1 MKNAAKLKFFP
12 YICRTFPQELK
23 DTNYFIDIFHEF
35 MALNTNKNL
44 KQYFSIH
51 EVAEQ
56 FGVAESLLRYW
67 EQQFPLLKPHKAGRN
82 VRQYS
87 KEDIETIKVIYNL
100 VKVRGMKIAAAR
112 EMLKKNKNGEQSTAS
127 AIEKLKEIRQQLVE
141 LRSALNTL
149 YPEAM
154 EE

>member
-1 MKNAAKLKFFP
+1 
-12 YICRTFPQELK
+12 
-23 DTNYFIDIFHEF
+23 

-100 VKVRGMKIAAAR
+100 VKVRGIKRGEITKV
-112 EMLKKNKNGEQSTAS
+112 ELLKKNKNGEQSTAS

-149 YPEAM
+149 DPEAM

>member
-1 MKNAAKLKFFP
+1 
-12 YICRTFPQELK
+12 
-23 DTNYFIDIFHEF
+23 

-44 KQYFSIH
+44 KQYYSIH

>member
-1 MKNAAKLKFFP
+1 
-12 YICRTFPQELK
+12 
-23 DTNYFIDIFHEF
+23 

-100 VKVRGMKIAAAR
+100 VKVRGMKIAAQEKQEWRAKHGFSHR
-112 EMLKKNKNGEQSTAS
+112 KTQGDTAT
-127 AIEKLKEIRQQLVE
+127 AG
-141 LRSALNTL
+141 
-149 YPEAM
+149 
-154 EE
+154 

>member
-1 MKNAAKLKFFP
+1 
-12 YICRTFPQELK
+12 
-23 DTNYFIDIFHEF
+23 

-67 EQQFPLLKPHKAGRN
+67 EQQFPQLKPHKAGRN

-87 KEDIETIKVIYNL
+87 KEDIETINVIYNL

-112 EMLKKNKNGEQSTAS
+112 EMLKKNKNGEQSTAD
-127 AIEKLKEIRQQLVE
+127 AIGKLKEIRQQLVE
-141 LRSALNTL
+141 LRTALNTL
-149 YPEAM
+149 YPETV
-154 EE
+154 E